1 MLLQDDALQ
10 LAELDRQLIRAVVEV
25 DLEKFS
31 SSFAAYQALRKS
43 LRTRLLDEPVASIT
57 DPDAAEVLRKIT
69 TREGLPSDKVIE
81 RLSAQLDESR
91 ASQEFDDQELR
102 QIGSDLFY
110 SWFSHH
116 EYIAGLA
123 ELRPLIVRGSVA
135 ETVSRLVRQVKGCY
149 AFQQYDAAYGLCRTV
164 IEASVR
170 DICVRRQ
177 LFPDL
182 GDNVLLF
189 EEFKW
194 SQLRDKVCTGPLRQR
209 LKTLYLE
216 LCALLHG
223 RKTVTRE
230 EARRAFE
237 ETLQVVEEL
246 YATHGL

>member
-10 LAELDRQLIRAVVEV
+10 LAELDRRLIRAVVEG

-31 SSFAAYQALRKS
+31 NSLGAYQALRKS
-43 LRTRLLDEPVASIT
+43 LRTRLLDEPVTSIT

-69 TREGLPSDKVIE
+69 TGEGLPSDKVIE
-81 RLSAQLDESR
+81 RLSAQLEEGG

-135 ETVSRLVRQVKGCY
+135 ETVSRLVRQVKDCY

-182 GDNVLLF
+182 RDNVLLF

-194 SQLRDKVCTGPLRQR
+194 SQLRDKVSTGPLRER
-209 LKTLYLE
+209 LKTLYSE

>member
-10 LAELDRQLIRAVVEV
+10 LAELDRRLIRAVVEV
-25 DLEKFS
+25 DLKTFS
-31 SSFAAYQALRKS
+31 SSFAAYQGLRKG

-57 DPDAAEVLRKIT
+57 DPEAAEVLRKVT
-69 TREGLPSDKVIE
+69 TGEGLRSDKVIE
-81 RLSAQLDESR
+81 RLSAPLEEGG

-135 ETVSRLVRQVKGCY
+135 ETVSRLVRQVKDCY
-149 AFQQYDAAYGLCRTV
+149 AFQQYDAAYCLCRTV

-177 LFPDL
+177 LFPDV
-182 GDNVLLF
+182 GDNVVLF

-194 SQLRDKVCTGPLRQR
+194 SQLRDRVSTGPLRER
-209 LKTLYLE
+209 LKTLYSE
-216 LCALLHG
+216 LCALLHA